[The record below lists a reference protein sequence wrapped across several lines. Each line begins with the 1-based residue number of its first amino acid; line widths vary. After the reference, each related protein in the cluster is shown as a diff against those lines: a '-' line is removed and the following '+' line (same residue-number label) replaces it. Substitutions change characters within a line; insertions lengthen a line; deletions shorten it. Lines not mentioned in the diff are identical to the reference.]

1 MGVACQLVTGRVTN
15 PSSTFTALTANTGDS
30 FTVNN
35 FNTTAPAYLD
45 NMWMHEATPGV
56 FRVRSPRLHDQSQ
69 GIRMQV
75 GNTAPQLLLPDSTEQ
90 VLYPADVLT
99 VEATGGAAETEVG
112 ALLIYYTDLPGAM
125 ARLAQWAEISNRI
138 KNLAGVEVD
147 VTTSATAGQWSSGT
161 AINATFDNLQANADY
176 ALLGY
181 VTDTSVGAVAIS
193 GPDTSN
199 YRIGGPG
206 NTDQK
211 QTRQF
216 FVDMGDASGRPYIPI
231 INSNNRGGTLLY
243 VADPATSTAV
253 HVSLILAELN
263 S

>member
-15 PSSTFTALTANTGDS
+15 PGAAFTALTANTGDS

-69 GIRMQV
+69 GLRMQV
-75 GNTAPQLLLPDSTEQ
+75 GDTAPRLLLPDSTEQ
-90 VLYPADVLT
+90 LLYPADVLT

-125 ARLAQWAEISNRI
+125 ARLAQWSEISNRI
-138 KNLAGVEVD
+138 KNIAGVEVD
-147 VTTSATAGQWSSGT
+147 VTTSATAGQWSTGT
-161 AINATFDNLQANADY
+161 PINATFDNLQANADY

-181 VTDTSVGAVAIS
+181 TTNVAVGAIAIS

-206 NTDQK
+206 PVDAI
-211 QTRQF
+211 QTREF
-216 FVDMGDASGRPYIPI
+216 FVTMGNASGRPYIPI
-231 INSNNRGGTLLY
+231 INSNNRGGTSLY
-243 VADPATSTAV
+243 VADAAVSAAV
-253 HVSLILAELN
+253 HVTLTLAELT